1 MRKLFTSNFS
11 KRGNLNRPYI
21 IAELNTSHN
30 GSLDL
35 AKKMIYEA
43 KQVGAD
49 CVKFQSFSPESL
61 FSEKYLEKERIT
73 KRIFER
79 VSLSNNELKVLATY
93 SREIG
98 LDFASTAYTKEELD
112 FLVKN
117 CNPAFLKVASMDIN
131 NYVFLRQISSYEL
144 PIILSTGMSYL
155 DEIDRAVDLIYSKNK
170 NLILLHCTSNYPT
183 KLEDANL
190 LNIRLFQERYPKI
203 EIGYSDHTIGTL
215 APTLASQLGA
225 KLIEKHFTLDNKI
238 IGIDN
243 KMATDPI
250 EFKKMVL
257 ELTNQSKVLGSYDRI
272 VGETELNMRDKM
284 RRSVVLTKS
293 INAGDIITADML
305 TGKRPGNFIPISAIS
320 DIVGKTAKIDLFSG
334 DYLLY
339 DHIDEGDNT

>member
-1 MRKLFTSNFS
+1 MSNFS
-11 KRGNLNRPYI
+11 EREHLNRPYI

-35 AKKMIYEA
+35 AKKMIHEA
-43 KQVGAD
+43 KQSGAD

-61 FSEKYLEKERIT
+61 FSEKYLEKENIT
-73 KRIFER
+73 KRIFEK
-79 VSLSNNELKVLATY
+79 VSLSNNELIELATY

-98 LDFASTAYTKEELD
+98 LDFASTAYTREEVD
-112 FLVKN
+112 FLVRN

-131 NYVFLRQISSYEL
+131 NYAFLKQISSYDL

-170 NLILLHCTSNYPT
+170 NLTLLHCTSNYPT

-190 LNIRLFQERYPKI
+190 LNITLFQDRYPKI

-225 KLIEKHFTLDNKI
+225 KVIEKHFTLDNKI
-238 IGIDN
+238 IGMDN

-250 EFKKMVL
+250 EFKKMAL
-257 ELTNQSKVLGSYDRI
+257 ELTNFSKVLGSYDRI

-284 RRSVVLTKS
+284 RRSIVLTKS
-293 INAGDIITADML
+293 IKAGDFITADML

-320 DIVGKTAKIDLFSG
+320 DIVGKTAKVDLFSG

-339 DHIDEGDNT
+339 HHLDIGDNT